1 MIELKIVYNNR
12 IRLLTVMS
20 RYAPKIAKKE
30 VRKPIS
36 DNFAPKRLAINF
48 EPPTV
53 SKNATI

>member
-1 MIELKIVYNNR
+1 MKIVYNNR